1 MIEVKAFVC
10 SYCNKCLTTSY
21 DSICEHEKRCNL
33 NPNKKRHSC
42 SMCKHRIRRSYDE
55 TDRHGKL
62 RTKYFYNCKVD
73 SENKFD
79 YIYDYCP
86 NYEEDEEN

>member
-1 MIEVKAFVC
+1 
-10 SYCNKCLTTSY
+10 
-21 DSICEHEKRCNL
+21 
-33 NPNKKRHSC
+33 
-42 SMCKHRIRRSYDE
+42 MCKHRIRRSYDE